1 MTELEKYYNEQF
13 RDAGDPEFNKL
24 DQGQKTSIANS
35 LAFAYWK
42 RDHVAQNFK
51 QAFYKEFIPTVK
63 PLFNQILPFVIVYLC
78 FAFVLWDFNPGNW
91 HEAARFICV
100 VLAISGTI
108 IHQTL
113 EQPT

>member
-1 MTELEKYYNEQF
+1 M
-13 RDAGDPEFNKL
+13 
-24 DQGQKTSIANS
+24 KTIKH
-35 LAFAYWK
+35 FAP
-42 RDHVAQNFK
+42 A
-51 QAFYKEFIPTVK
+51 I
-63 PLFNQILPFVIVYLC
+63 IIYLC